1 MKKLRMKS
9 LGSYPVWLTGSR
21 KTVWRVIYTDG
32 ESCFCIWYDRAIR
45 VKHGSVGYIT
55 LEDY

>member
-1 MKKLRMKS
+1 MKILKMKS

-32 ESCFCIWYDRAIR
+32 ESCYCIWYDRAIR
-45 VKHGSVGYIT
+45 VRRDSMGYVS
-55 LEDY
+55 EEQY